1 MKIGSIVFG
10 PTTCGGNA
18 PMPKAATLLNAEIEA
33 LRAENERLR
42 AFVERLTRFNP
53 TYSEEMRNLQ
63 DAARAALAGAAP

>member
-1 MKIGSIVFG
+1 
-10 PTTCGGNA
+10 
-18 PMPKAATLLNAEIEA
+18 MPKAATLLNAEIEA